1 MSEGKL
7 ICEKAGSLARIVF
20 DNPRAHNA
28 LTHEMWRELGEVCR
42 QIAAEPDIRVV
53 TFRGVGGKAFVSGT
67 DISGFTDFRSGRDG
81 IAYERGIDEYMAA
94 VESLPM
100 ATIAVIEGWAVG
112 GGLNIM
118 SACDFRVA
126 TANARFGSPLG
137 RTIGN
142 CLSMRSYAR
151 IAGAVGVGVAKRMLL
166 LGEMLSAQELFDSG
180 VLYRVVEPSEL
191 EATVGALCER
201 AAENAPLTTRV
212 SKEMIRR
219 LAYANLPDIDDLL
232 ELVYGSED
240 FRTGVREFLGKTK
253 ATPRWSGIVAVPAHR
268 DVLRL
273 GEFAQ
278 SVM

>member
-7 ICEKAGSLARIVF
+7 LYDKTGSLARIVF

-42 QIAAEPDIRVV
+42 RIAADPDIRAV
-53 TFRGVGGKAFVSGT
+53 TFRGAGSKAFISGT
-67 DISGFTDFRSGRDG
+67 DISGFADFQSGHDG

-126 TANARFGSPLG
+126 THDARFGSPLG

-151 IAGAVGVGVAKRMLL
+151 IAGAVGVSVAKRMLL
-166 LGEMLSAQELFDSG
+166 LGEMISAHELFDAG
-180 VLYRVVEPSEL
+180 VLYSVVAPSEL
-191 EATVGALCER
+191 DATVDALCAR
-201 AAENAPLTTRV
+201 AAENAPLTTKV
-212 SKEMIRR
+212 SKEAMHR
-219 LAYANLPDIDDLL
+219 LAYANLPDIDDLIQ
-232 ELVYGSED
+232 LVYGSED
-240 FRTGVREFLGKTK
+240 FRTGVRNFLGKNKT
-253 ATPRWSGIVAVPAHR
+253 TPRWRGK
-268 DVLRL
+268 
-273 GEFAQ
+273 
-278 SVM
+278 